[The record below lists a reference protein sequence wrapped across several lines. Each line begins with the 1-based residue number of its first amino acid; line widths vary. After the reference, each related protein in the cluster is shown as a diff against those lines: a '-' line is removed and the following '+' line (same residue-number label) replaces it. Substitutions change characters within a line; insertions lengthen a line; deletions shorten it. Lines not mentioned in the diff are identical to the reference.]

1 MKTGS
6 DKKKQQ
12 FLVIRLALLSTV
24 LAVSIVLPPDL
35 FVERYGD
42 AATGGICL
50 FKRITSIP
58 CPLCGMTRAFVYA
71 GHLRIVESFF
81 HNPAGFVLFLYMV
94 IYISAGWSY
103 LVFPMERLRSF
114 LEYQMLIPMTL
125 LISGSWVILLYIY
138 RGS

>member
-1 MKTGS
+1 MRTGS
-6 DKKKQQ
+6 DKKKRQ
-12 FLVIRLALLSTV
+12 FLVIWLALLSTV
-24 LAVSIVLPPDL
+24 LAASIVLPPNL
-35 FVERYGD
+35 FVERYRD
-42 AATGGICL
+42 TATGSVCL

-81 HNPAGFVLFLYMV
+81 HNPAGFVLFLYLI
-94 IYISAGWSY
+94 IYIGAGWSY

-125 LISGSWVILLYIY
+125 LISGSWGILLYIHHV
-138 RGS
+138 S